1 MSLGPSGLQSETL
14 SQKTSN
20 NVTNINDDDNDV
32 KENKWLPRGK
42 EIGAE

>member
-1 MSLGPSGLQSETL
+1 MVLGPSGLQSGTL

-20 NVTNINDDDNDV
+20 NVPNINNDDNDV
-32 KENKWLPRGK
+32 KENKWLPRCK